1 MLTNS
6 GAYLLLVRFTEKEMF
21 LMQSKHRS
29 PLFVLV
35 LAMALLLA
43 SVASIFSLTTPARAA
58 VSVAG
63 LHVSGNQLLN
73 GSGQVIRPVGVDRA
87 GSEYECDASGNV
99 NVFDGPTDTTAINA
113 MLSWDI
119 TAIRLPLNE
128 DCWLGINGYPA
139 GAYTASWYQQTIV
152 NFVNTLTSYNVIV
165 ILDLHW
171 NNSGTNQSNSQE
183 PMPDLDHAPAFWTS
197 VANTFKGNSSV
208 IFDLY
213 NEPYTKSWS
222 CWLNGSTAAGANP
235 CTDVNFAV
243 AGMQTLVNT
252 VRATGATNPIM
263 LGGLAY
269 ANDMSQWLQNEPT
282 DPDYNLIASTHIYN
296 FNACNTVSCWVS
308 GIGTIAAQ
316 VPVIAGEIGEN
327 DCADGF
333 ITTLMNWLDQQGI
346 GYLAWAWD
354 TYGCNSFPALISSYN
369 GTPTAYGAGFQ
380 SHLAAL
386 DVGGGAITPT
396 PSAPGVTITYQG
408 SQWADGFTANVTIT
422 NAGTVSYDGW
432 TLQFTFP
439 GDQQITTMWNGSYTQ
454 TGETVTITN
463 VSYNGTIAG
472 GQAISFGFQGTW
484 TANDTSP
491 TTFLF
496 NGASVS

>member
-1 MLTNS
+1 
-6 GAYLLLVRFTEKEMF
+6 
-21 LMQSKHRS
+21 MQRTHGS
-29 PLFVLV
+29 PLFILVLV
-35 LAMALLLA
+35 LALLLT

-87 GSEYECDASGNV
+87 GTEYECDASGNT
-99 NVFDGPTDTTAINA
+99 NVFDGPTDITAINA

-119 TAIRLPLNE
+119 TAVRLPLNE

-222 CWLNGSTAAGANP
+222 CWLNGSTAAGASP
-235 CTDVNFAV
+235 CTDVPFAV

-269 ANDMSQWLQNEPT
+269 ANDMSQWLQYEPT
-282 DPDYNLIASTHIYN
+282 DPDHNLIASTHIYN
-296 FNACNTVSCWVS
+296 FNACNTVSCWAS
-308 GIGTIAAQ
+308 GIGTIASQ

-333 ITTLMNWLDQQGI
+333 ITTLMNWLDQQKI

-354 TYGCNSFPALISSYN
+354 TYGCSSFPALISNYN
-369 GTPTAYGAGFQ
+369 GTPTAYGAGFK

-386 DVGGGAITPT
+386 GLGGGAITPT
-396 PSAPGVTITYQG
+396 PSAPGVTITYQS
-408 SQWADGFTANVTIT
+408 SQWTGGFTANVTIT

-439 GDQQITTMWNGSYTQ
+439 GDQHITTMWNGSYTQ

-472 GQAISFGFQGTW
+472 GQSISFGFQGTW
-484 TANDTSP
+484 TSNDTSP